1 MKLQVETTE
10 MVSEMSY
17 FYTLESGESET
28 KELEQPK
35 NVHKSS
41 NVTLNFFGETSK
53 GWAFFLSLT
62 Q

>member
-1 MKLQVETTE
+1 

-53 GWAFFLSLT
+53 IWAFYLSLP